1 MITIYTL
8 IQESVTGLNGEKVTC
23 GHLSCN
29 EKSTLRLN
37 DVLRNSGDYTFQ
49 MKIKAKAASTVQLS
63 IGTLTENFSVTT
75 SFQQFN
81 RVCKNINTATHK
93 YIEITFPS
101 GDYWFYNMQLEMG
114 NLPTAWSLCLD
125 DLNDAIGAQ
134 STWIEQTTQKN
145 KFVCTKK

>member
-63 IGTLTENFSVTT
+63 IGALTENFSVTT

-93 YIEITFPS
+93 YIEITFSS
-101 GDYWFYNMQLEMG
+101 GDSTICSLKWETSQLLG
-114 NLPTAWSLCLD
+114 LYA
-125 DLNDAIGAQ
+125 
-134 STWIEQTTQKN
+134 
-145 KFVCTKK
+145 

>member
-63 IGTLTENFSVTT
+63 IGTLTQPGLSALSRMNYAA
-75 SFQQFN
+75 
-81 RVCKNINTATHK
+81 K
-93 YIEITFPS
+93 
-101 GDYWFYNMQLEMG
+101 
-114 NLPTAWSLCLD
+114 CLYE
-125 DLNDAIGAQ
+125 LHMPVVA
-134 STWIEQTTQKN
+134 
-145 KFVCTKK
+145 F